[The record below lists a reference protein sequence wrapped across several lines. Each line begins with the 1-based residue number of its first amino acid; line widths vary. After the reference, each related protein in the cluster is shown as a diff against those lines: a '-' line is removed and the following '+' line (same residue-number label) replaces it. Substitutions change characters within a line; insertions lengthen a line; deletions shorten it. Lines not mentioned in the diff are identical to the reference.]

1 MRLAPAS
8 SSDPRRVVVVGLA
21 AVGVLAAGGFG
32 WASTRLGEY
41 SVMTMGHVVDGGGGS
56 LLGTESGHSRSG
68 HPGGSGAG
76 TTGGSDA
83 VAGGGGAAAPASGA
97 SGQGAVDVT
106 TLGADPA
113 RPADVR
119 VELVARRATVP
130 VPGGRAVEGYTLNG
144 TSPGP
149 TIRARQGDLVEVTL
163 VNESVAD
170 GATLHWHGVDVPN
183 AADGVAGVTQD
194 AVPVGGRFVS
204 RFVARTPVP
213 TGTTR
218 TRCPTSRSSEGSSV
232 RSSSR
237 PRCHPPRP
245 RPWTRWPC
253 CTSTPVSTPSTVRR
267 PTRA

>member
-8 SSDPRRVVVVGLA
+8 WSDPRRVVVVGLA
-21 AVGVLAAGGFG
+21 AVGVLAAGGYG
-32 WASTRLGEY
+32 WASTLLGEY
-41 SVMTMGHVVDGGGGS
+41 SVMTTGHAVDGGGGS

-76 TTGGSDA
+76 TTGGSEA
-83 VAGGGGAAAPASGA
+83 VAGGGGAAVPASG

-106 TLGADPA
+106 TLGADPE

-149 TIRARQGDLVEVTL
+149 TIRARQGQLVEVTL

-204 RFVARTPVP
+204 RFVAEDAGTYWYHSHQMSHEQVERGLLGALVVASAVPPAQTPTVD
-213 TGTTR
+213 
-218 TRCPTSRSSEGSSV
+218 EV
-232 RSSSR
+232 A
-237 PRCHPPRP
+237 
-245 RPWTRWPC
+245 C
-253 CTSTPVSTPSTVRR
+253 CTSTPVSTP
-267 PTRA
+267 